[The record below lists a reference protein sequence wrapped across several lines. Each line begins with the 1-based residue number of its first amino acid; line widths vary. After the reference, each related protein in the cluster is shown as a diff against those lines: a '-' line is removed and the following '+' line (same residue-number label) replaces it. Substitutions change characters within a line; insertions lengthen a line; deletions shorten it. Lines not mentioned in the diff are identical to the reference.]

1 MLNEDED
8 HKGGEK
14 DDKVLY
20 RARRQF
26 EESQSVSSSDRE
38 EARDDI
44 RFSRLSEQWPPN
56 VIAQRQAEGRPCL
69 TINKVAPQVRQIVN
83 EARKNTPA
91 VKVNPV
97 DSGADVATAKVINGL
112 IRSIQNGKHKADIAY
127 DTALENAASGGF
139 GFIRVGLEYVSPDS
153 FDMELY
159 VDSVPNPFS
168 VHWDTSTT
176 RFDSRDWNYAFVS
189 EELTPDEFKTRY
201 PKADPVDFEASYE
214 DNTQDWI
221 GEDTIRVAEYFERIT
236 KTRTIYQLSDGQ
248 VIRKDAL
255 PDLAKG
261 WAGVGEMEGL
271 DSADEDQLMAYFL
284 EFNDLEITAQRESEY
299 HVVIRR
305 VISGI
310 AILEEGEWVG
320 STIPICPVWGDVVT
334 LDGRR
339 YLRSMIRDAKDPQRM
354 FNYWRTASTELV
366 ALAPKAPFIGPKGFV
381 PKGHEAKWATANTQS
396 HAYLE
401 YDQATGPMPQ
411 RQPFASV
418 PAGALQEAMNSADDI
433 KATTGIF
440 DASIGAQSNETSGKA
455 ILARE
460 RQSNTSNYHL
470 LDNLNRAIEA
480 VGSILVECIPAV
492 YSARQTIRIL
502 GEDSKE
508 SVIKL
513 TMEDGGSQEVNED
526 GEKELYNLSIGQYD
540 VNVDSGTDYATA
552 REENKEFL
560 IEILGK
566 VPEAAPYILDMVFR
580 NMDFEGAEELEKR
593 AQSMLPP
600 QLQAAGDGQQVPQQ
614 PIPGQAPGQPGTP
627 PQLVGQ
633 PGQ

>member
-1 MLNEDED
+1 MLNEDD
-8 HKGGEK
+8 KPKGAEK
-14 DDKVLY
+14 DDDVLC
-20 RARRQF
+20 RARRQY
-26 EESQSVSSSDRE
+26 EESQSVSSDDRD

-44 RFSRLSEQWPPN
+44 RFCRLGEQWPPN
-56 VIAQRQAEGRPCL
+56 VVTQRQAEGRPCL

-91 VKVNPV
+91 IKVNPV
-97 DSGADVATAKVINGL
+97 DSGADVSTAKVINGL

-176 RFDSRDWNYAFVS
+176 GFDSRDWNYAFVS
-189 EELTPDEFKTRY
+189 EDLTADEFKAKY
-201 PKADPVDFEASYE
+201 PNADPVDFENSYE
-214 DNTQDWI
+214 GNIQDWI
-221 GEDTIRVAEYFERIT
+221 GEDRIRVAEWFERTT

-255 PDLAKG
+255 PNLAKG
-261 WAGVGEMEGL
+261 WAGVGDMEGL
-271 DSADEDQLMAYFL
+271 DKADEDQLMAYFL
-284 EFNDLEITAQRESEY
+284 EFNELEITAQRESEY
-299 HVVIRR
+299 YVVTRR

-310 AILEEGEWVG
+310 AILEESEWVG

-366 ALAPKAPFIGPKGFV
+366 ALAPKAPFVGPKGFV

-401 YDQATGPMPQ
+401 YEHTTGPMPQ

-492 YSARQTIRIL
+492 YSTRQTIRIL

-513 TMEDGGSQEVNED
+513 TMEDGGSNEVNER

-540 VNVDSGTDYATA
+540 VSVDAGTDYATA

-600 QLQAAGDGQQVPQQ
+600 QLQAAGNGQQVPQQ
-614 PIPGQAPGQPGTP
+614 PIPGQAPGQPGIP